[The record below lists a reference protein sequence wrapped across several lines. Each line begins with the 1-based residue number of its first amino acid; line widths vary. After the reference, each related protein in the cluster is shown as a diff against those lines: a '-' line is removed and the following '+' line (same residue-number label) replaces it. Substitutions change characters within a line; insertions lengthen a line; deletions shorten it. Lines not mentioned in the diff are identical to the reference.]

1 MSTNINSIGD
11 EATQD
16 LVAAG
21 VALASK
27 DNGIVNTT
35 RGEGDGVEPVIAVF
49 NGSEY
54 RLDTKL
60 TVRAREAQKRPLVA
74 RENIALSRVEDL
86 CEYLNAHKT
95 DEVRV
100 FAHMGNRITA
110 ILDYGKGP
118 DTVGW
123 RRRRAF
129 VPMSYGAVI
138 KKLGG
143 TAGVWLTQQ
152 QLAQFVEDN
161 DESVVVDAPGDPDK
175 DQLLAMA
182 TDLEVADSTISS
194 FKREKSSRVWTVS
207 YKNEATPKTTVYPAF
222 SLNAPIFEGQEE
234 ITLKIRVSI
243 EKRGGE
249 YGFLVR
255 VNRLEALAREEFSKM
270 TETISNDT
278 GVAPIWGEAPGEM
291 DVGLTV

>member
-1 MSTNINSIGD
+1 MSSTNINYLGD
-11 EATQD
+11 EAAKA

-21 VALASK
+21 RIFATK
-27 DNGIVNTT
+27 ENGIVNTT
-35 RGEGDGVEPVIAVF
+35 HGEGTVEPVIAVF
-49 NGSEY
+49 NGAEY
-54 RLDTKL
+54 RIDNKL
-60 TVRAREAQKRPLVA
+60 TMRAREAHKRPLVA
-74 RENIALSRVEDL
+74 RENIALSRIEDL

-95 DEVRV
+95 DETRL

-129 VPMSYGAVI
+129 ILMSYGSVI

-143 TAGVWLTQQ
+143 VAGVWFTQQ

-161 DESVVVDAPGDPDK
+161 DELVVAAATGDPDK

-182 TDLEVADSTISS
+182 TDLEVADNTISS
-194 FKREKSSRVWTVS
+194 FKREKASRVWSVS

-222 SLNAPIFEGQEE
+222 SLNAPIFEGQEDMT
-234 ITLKIRVSI
+234 IKVRVSI
-243 EKRGGE
+243 EKRNGE

-255 VNRLEALAREEFSKM
+255 VNRLEALARAEFSKM
-270 TETISNDT
+270 TEQLFNDT
-278 GVAPIWGEAPGEM
+278 GIQPIWGEAPGEM
-291 DVGLTV
+291 DVGLTA